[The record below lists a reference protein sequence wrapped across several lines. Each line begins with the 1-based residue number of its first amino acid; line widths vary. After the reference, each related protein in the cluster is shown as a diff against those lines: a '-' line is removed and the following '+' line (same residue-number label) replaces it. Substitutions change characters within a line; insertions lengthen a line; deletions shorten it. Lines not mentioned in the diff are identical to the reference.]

1 MSKRTS
7 VGALNA
13 FRLTKCFCTVGLI
26 ELRFFVFLCVKRD
39 PTWSSSAFMFT
50 VSCVLAR
57 VLSSFAFHFFIF
69 RIF

>member
-1 MSKRTS
+1 MSKRTL

-13 FRLTKCFCTVGLI
+13 FRLTKCFVQWDSLSCA
-26 ELRFFVFLCVKRD
+26 FLYFYVKPD

-57 VLSSFAFHFFIF
+57 VF
-69 RIF
+69 